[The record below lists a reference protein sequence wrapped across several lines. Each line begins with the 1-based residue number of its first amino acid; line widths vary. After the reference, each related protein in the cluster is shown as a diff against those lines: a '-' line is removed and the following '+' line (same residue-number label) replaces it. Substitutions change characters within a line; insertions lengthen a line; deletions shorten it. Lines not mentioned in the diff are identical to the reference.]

1 MTSVARESSATSE
14 FPARLGGYALARR
27 KGGAYLIRRGR
38 WRMRNKVLLLL
49 FLAVLLAPTSASAGQ
64 PGLPLPS
71 GGDQSEPVRR
81 GVGHFDR
88 AFYDL
93 TPHQRDLEALHEYN
107 LAIAEFQRE
116 LAVRPSS
123 AEAHAY
129 LARIYYL
136 RKQFDKAAAHYDTL
150 AELDPFNLDAYV
162 LAALAFAENGQ
173 IPEARDRL
181 AAAKNH
187 TADPEA
193 LKRLDGYLATLHTAK
208 P

>member
-1 MTSVARESSATSE
+1 
-14 FPARLGGYALARR
+14 
-27 KGGAYLIRRGR
+27 
-38 WRMRNKVLLLL
+38 MRNQVLLLL
-49 FLAVLLAPTSASAGQ
+49 FLAVLLAPTWASAGQ

-81 GVGHFDR
+81 GVGHFDK

-93 TPHQRDLEALHEYN
+93 TPHQRDLEASQEYD

-123 AEAHAY
+123 ATAHGY

-136 RKQFDKAAAHYDTL
+136 RKQFDKAAAHYDKLTE
-150 AELDPFNLDAYV
+150 ADPFNLDAYV
-162 LAALAFAENGQ
+162 LAALAYAEDGELA
-173 IPEARDRL
+173 EARTRL
-181 AAAKNH
+181 ETAKH
-187 TADPEA
+187 QTTDPGA
-193 LKRLDGYLATLHTAK
+193 LSRLDEYLAKLQTGK

>member
-1 MTSVARESSATSE
+1 
-14 FPARLGGYALARR
+14 
-27 KGGAYLIRRGR
+27 
-38 WRMRNKVLLLL
+38 MRNTLLLL
-49 FLAVLLAPTSASAGQ
+49 VLLAVLLMPMWATAGQ
-64 PGLPLPS
+64 PGLPLAR
-71 GGDQSEPVRR
+71 GGEQSEGLRR
-81 GVGHFDR
+81 GVGHFDK

-93 TPHQRDLEALHEYN
+93 TPHKRDLEASQEYD

-116 LAVRPSS
+116 LAVRPAS

-129 LARIYYL
+129 LAHIYYL
-136 RKQFDKAAAHYDTL
+136 RKQFDRAASHYDQL
-150 AELDPFNLDAYV
+150 AALDPFNIDAYV

-193 LKRLDGYLATLHTAK
+193 LKRLDGYLAKLHTAK